1 MIWFVIAGAIFA
13 VVGFFFGYYGRKD
26 ASDGYMPQ
34 PEEGERLGLGIR
46 REQDFVRYW
55 RRSMRLGWFGV
66 TLLVIGAI
74 GLLIQ
79 YLA

>member
-13 VVGFFFGYYGRKD
+13 VVGFAFGREGR
-26 ASDGYMPQ
+26 AAEQAGYMPQ

-55 RRSMRLGWFGV
+55 RRSMKLGWFGV
-66 TLLVIGAI
+66 ALLVIGAL

-79 YLA
+79 YFA